1 MRRERMMNQEI
12 ITARKWEAEL
22 RRARNLPEFAD
33 LPRELDIP
41 FLMALVSRETLWG
54 WSGGYTRKGQSNGLG
69 DRGHGH
75 GFFQIDD
82 RSHRVFL
89 SLRHQTL
96 DGRIIP
102 VWWYPYEQCVYA
114 LRIFQSN
121 LKSLNGDFEAATAA
135 YNCGAG
141 NVRHA
146 IRRGRRVDAYT
157 TGHNYSRDVFR
168 RRTEW
173 QKIFQP

>member
-1 MRRERMMNQEI
+1 MLNQEVA
-12 ITARKWEAEL
+12 TARKWEAEL
-22 RRARNLPEFAD
+22 RRARNLPEFAT
-33 LPRELDIP
+33 LPKEIDIP

-54 WSGGYTRKGQSNGLG
+54 WAGGYTRKGQSNGTG

-82 RSHRVFL
+82 RSHGAFL
-89 SLRHQTL
+89 RRSTR
-96 DGRIIP
+96 DANGSIYP

-114 LRIFQSN
+114 LQLFQYN
-121 LKSLNGDFEAATAA
+121 LKALDGNLEAATAA

-146 IRRGRRVDAYT
+146 IRRGRSVDHYT
-157 TGHNYSRDVFR
+157 TGRNYSRDVFR
-168 RRTEW
+168 RRAEW
-173 QKIFQP
+173 AKNFDP